1 MMPDIKTEMSKVLNA
16 WEKDAQETTAKP
28 AAPAKPVVSTPSGK
42 KLWTPTNNVTRAT
55 FDYVQNNSG
64 QTGEQI
70 RAALG
75 AKGFN
80 LNSVSSLL
88 TQFTKQGLIVRDVGG
103 KHYAKVSEYRPLSS
117 TKKYKATGK
126 RKSKIVTAPR
136 TPRAPRSAGIAALKP
151 EPRVETATTINISS
165 AQPLKNPAPY
175 VAMAWDAETV
185 INNIGL
191 KQAHAL
197 YKELST
203 YFGG

>member
-1 MMPDIKTEMSKVLNA
+1 MPDIKTEMSKVLNA

-103 KHYAKVSEYRPLSS
+103 KHYAKVSEYRTLKS

-126 RKSKIVTAPR
+126 RKSKIVTS
-136 TPRAPRSAGIAALKP
+136 PRSSGLAALQPLPTPKKKDP
-151 EPRVETATTINISS
+151 AVVPTTINISS

-175 VAMAWDAETV
+175 VAMTWDAETV